1 MKMTKLFKLLIFI
14 ILFSAQVFPQNISR
28 LRAKKEREKSKRS
41 KPNVKE
47 TIEESSGTDSLSVN
61 ILDEENL
68 DLSKT
73 EIADRTSV
81 DSLVIKKE
89 IKPKIVTKKKEVIP
103 KVSLSINTIPEN
115 VEVSLDGNILGSTP
129 IAGKKISA
137 GGHTFQ
143 IQKEG
148 YAPISYD
155 LSVNPSKSVS
165 LDFFMNPVYDVR
177 FKTDEVGL
185 IFELNNTHR
194 WTENLIGMQL
204 EAGDHHLRVYK
215 IGEIIDEQVIVA
227 DQPLTF
233 QYYLNKGTVANP
245 TN

>member
-1 MKMTKLFKLLIFI
+1 MTKLFKLLIFI

-41 KPNVKE
+41 KPNVE
-47 TIEESSGTDSLSVN
+47 EITEESSGTDSLSVN
-61 ILDEENL
+61 ILDEENP
-68 DLSKT
+68 DLSNT

-81 DSLVIKKE
+81 DSLAIKKE
-89 IKPKIVTKKKEVIP
+89 IKPKTFTKKNVATP
-103 KVSLSINTIPEN
+103 KVKLSINTIPEN
-115 VEVSLDGNILGSTP
+115 VEVSLDGNIIGSTP

-137 GGHTFQ
+137 GGHTFD

-155 LSVNPSKSVS
+155 LIVNPSKSVS
-165 LDFFMNPVYDVR
+165 LDFFMNPVYDVK

-215 IGEIIDEQVIVA
+215 LGEIIDEQVIVA
-227 DQPLTF
+227 DQPITF

>member
-1 MKMTKLFKLLIFI
+1 MTKLFKLLIFI

-41 KPNVKE
+41 KPNVE
-47 TIEESSGTDSLSVN
+47 EITEESSGTDSLSVN
-61 ILDEENL
+61 ILDEENP
-68 DLSKT
+68 DLSNT

-81 DSLVIKKE
+81 DSLAIKKE
-89 IKPKIVTKKKEVIP
+89 IKPKAFTKKNVATP
-103 KVSLSINTIPEN
+103 KVKLSINTIPEN
-115 VEVSLDGNILGSTP
+115 VEVSLDGNIIGSTP

-137 GGHTFQ
+137 GGHTFD

-155 LSVNPSKSVS
+155 LIVNPSKSVS
-165 LDFFMNPVYDVR
+165 LDFFMNPVYDVK

-215 IGEIIDEQVIVA
+215 LGEIIDEQVIVA
-227 DQPLTF
+227 DQPITF

>member
-1 MKMTKLFKLLIFI
+1 MTRLFKLLIFI

-41 KPNVKE
+41 KPNVEE
-47 TIEESSGTDSLSVN
+47 TMEESSGTDSLSVN
-61 ILDEENL
+61 ILDEENP
-68 DLSKT
+68 DLSNT

-81 DSLVIKKE
+81 DSLAIKKE
-89 IKPKIVTKKKEVIP
+89 IKPKKFTKKKVVTP

-129 IAGKKISA
+129 ISGKKISA
-137 GGHTFQ
+137 GGHTFE

-194 WTENLIGMQL
+194 WTEDLIRMQL

-215 IGEIIDEQVIVA
+215 LGEIIDEQVIVA

>member
-1 MKMTKLFKLLIFI
+1 MTKLFKLLIFI

-41 KPNVKE
+41 KPNVE
-47 TIEESSGTDSLSVN
+47 EITEESSGTDSLSVN
-61 ILDEENL
+61 ILDEENP
-68 DLSKT
+68 DLSDT

-81 DSLVIKKE
+81 DSLAIKKE
-89 IKPKIVTKKKEVIP
+89 IKPKTFTKKNVATP
-103 KVSLSINTIPEN
+103 KVKLSINTIPEN
-115 VEVSLDGNILGSTP
+115 VEVSLDGNIIGSTP

-137 GGHTFQ
+137 GGHTFD

-155 LSVNPSKSVS
+155 LIVNPSKSVS
-165 LDFFMNPVYDVR
+165 LDFFMNPVYDVK

-215 IGEIIDEQVIVA
+215 LGEIIDEQVIVA

>member
-1 MKMTKLFKLLIFI
+1 MTKLFKLLIFI
-14 ILFSAQVFPQNISR
+14 ILFSAQVFPQSISR

-41 KPNVKE
+41 KPNVE
-47 TIEESSGTDSLSVN
+47 EITEESSGTDSLSVN
-61 ILDEENL
+61 ILDEENP
-68 DLSKT
+68 DLSDT

-81 DSLVIKKE
+81 DSLAIKKE
-89 IKPKIVTKKKEVIP
+89 IKPKTFTKKNVATP
-103 KVSLSINTIPEN
+103 KVKLSINTIPEN
-115 VEVSLDGNILGSTP
+115 VEVSLDGNIIGSTP

-137 GGHTFQ
+137 GGHTFD

-155 LSVNPSKSVS
+155 LIVNPSKSVS
-165 LDFFMNPVYDVR
+165 LDFFMNPVYDVK

-215 IGEIIDEQVIVA
+215 LGEIIDEQVIVA
-227 DQPLTF
+227 DQPITF

>member
-1 MKMTKLFKLLIFI
+1 MKMTRLFKLLIFI

-41 KPNVKE
+41 KPNVEE

-89 IKPKIVTKKKEVIP
+89 IKPKIVTKKKEVTP

-129 IAGKKISA
+129 ISGKKISA

-194 WTENLIGMQL
+194 WTEDLIRMQL

-215 IGEIIDEQVIVA
+215 LGEIIDEQVIVA

>member
-1 MKMTKLFKLLIFI
+1 MTKLFKLLIFI

-41 KPNVKE
+41 KPNVEE

-61 ILDEENL
+61 ILDEENP
-68 DLSKT
+68 DLSNT

-81 DSLVIKKE
+81 DSLAIKKE
-89 IKPKIVTKKKEVIP
+89 IKPKTFTKKKEVTP

-137 GGHTFQ
+137 GGHTFE

-194 WTENLIGMQL
+194 WTEDLIRMQL

-215 IGEIIDEQVIVA
+215 LGEIIDEQVIVA

>member
-1 MKMTKLFKLLIFI
+1 MTKLFKLLIFI

-41 KPNVKE
+41 KLNVEE
-47 TIEESSGTDSLSVN
+47 TTEESSGTDSLSVN
-61 ILDEENL
+61 ILDEENP
-68 DLSKT
+68 DLSDI

-81 DSLVIKKE
+81 DSLAIKKE
-89 IKPKIVTKKKEVIP
+89 IKPKIVTKKNVVTP

-115 VEVSLDGNILGSTP
+115 VEVSIDGNIIGSTP
-129 IAGKKISA
+129 IYGKKISA
-137 GGHTFQ
+137 GGHTFE

-155 LSVNPSKSVS
+155 LIVNPSKSVS
-165 LDFFMNPVYDVR
+165 LDFFMNPVYDVK

-194 WTENLIGMQL
+194 WTEDLIGMQL

-215 IGEIIDEQVIVA
+215 LGEIIDEQVIVA

>member
-1 MKMTKLFKLLIFI
+1 MTRLFKLLIFI

-41 KPNVKE
+41 KPNVE
-47 TIEESSGTDSLSVN
+47 EITEESSGTDSLSVN
-61 ILDEENL
+61 ILDEENP
-68 DLSKT
+68 DLSNT

-81 DSLVIKKE
+81 DSLAIKKE
-89 IKPKIVTKKKEVIP
+89 IKPKTFTKKNVATP
-103 KVSLSINTIPEN
+103 KVKLSINTIPEN
-115 VEVSLDGNILGSTP
+115 VEVSLDGNIIGSTP

-137 GGHTFQ
+137 GGHTFD

-155 LSVNPSKSVS
+155 LIVNPSKSVS
-165 LDFFMNPVYDVR
+165 LDFFMNPVYDVK

-215 IGEIIDEQVIVA
+215 LGEIIDEQVIVA
-227 DQPLTF
+227 DQPITF

>member
-1 MKMTKLFKLLIFI
+1 MTRLFKLLIFI

-41 KPNVKE
+41 KPNVEE

-61 ILDEENL
+61 ILDEENP
-68 DLSKT
+68 DLSNT

-89 IKPKIVTKKKEVIP
+89 IKLKIVTKKKVVTP

-129 IAGKKISA
+129 ISGKKISA
-137 GGHTFQ
+137 GGHTFD

-155 LSVNPSKSVS
+155 LIVNPSKSVS
-165 LDFFMNPVYDVR
+165 LDFFMNPVYDVK
-177 FKTDEVGL
+177 FKADEVGL

-194 WTENLIGMQL
+194 WTEDLIGMQL

-215 IGEIIDEQVIVA
+215 LGEIIDEQVIVA

>member
-1 MKMTKLFKLLIFI
+1 MKMTRLFKLLIFI

-41 KPNVKE
+41 KPNVEE
-47 TIEESSGTDSLSVN
+47 TMEESSGTDSLSVN

-89 IKPKIVTKKKEVIP
+89 IKPKTFTKKKVVTP

-194 WTENLIGMQL
+194 WTEDLIRMQL

-215 IGEIIDEQVIVA
+215 LGEIIDEQVIVA

>member
-1 MKMTKLFKLLIFI
+1 MTKLFKLLIFI

-41 KPNVKE
+41 KPNVEE

-89 IKPKIVTKKKEVIP
+89 IKPKIVTKKKEVTP

-129 IAGKKISA
+129 ISGKKISA

-194 WTENLIGMQL
+194 WTEDLIRMQL

-215 IGEIIDEQVIVA
+215 LGEIIDEQVIVA

-245 TN
+245 EN

>member
-1 MKMTKLFKLLIFI
+1 MTKLFKLLIFI

-41 KPNVKE
+41 KPNVEE

-61 ILDEENL
+61 ILDEENP

-73 EIADRTSV
+73 EIADRISV
-81 DSLVIKKE
+81 DSLAIKKE
-89 IKPKIVTKKKEVIP
+89 IKPKIVTKEKVVTP

-129 IAGKKISA
+129 ISGKKISA
-137 GGHTFQ
+137 GQ

-148 YAPISYD
+148 YAPISYG

-194 WTENLIGMQL
+194 WTEDLIRMQL

-215 IGEIIDEQVIVA
+215 LGEIIDEQVIVA

-245 TN
+245 EN

>member
-1 MKMTKLFKLLIFI
+1 MTRLFKLLIFI

-41 KPNVKE
+41 KPNVEE
-47 TIEESSGTDSLSVN
+47 TMEESSGTDSLSVN
-61 ILDEENL
+61 ILDEENP
-68 DLSKT
+68 DLSNT
-73 EIADRTSV
+73 EIPDRTSV
-81 DSLVIKKE
+81 DSLAIKKE
-89 IKPKIVTKKKEVIP
+89 IKPKTFTKKKEVTP

-129 IAGKKISA
+129 ISGKKISA
-137 GGHTFQ
+137 GGHTFE

-194 WTENLIGMQL
+194 WTEDLIRMQL

-215 IGEIIDEQVIVA
+215 LGEIIDEQVIVA

>member
-1 MKMTKLFKLLIFI
+1 MTKLFKLLIFI

-41 KPNVKE
+41 KPNVEE
-47 TIEESSGTDSLSVN
+47 TMEESSATDSLSVN
-61 ILDEENL
+61 ILDEENP
-68 DLSKT
+68 DLSDT

-81 DSLVIKKE
+81 DSLAIKKE
-89 IKPKIVTKKKEVIP
+89 IKPKIVTKKNVVTP
-103 KVSLSINTIPEN
+103 KVNLSINTIPEN

-129 IAGKKISA
+129 ISGKKISA

-194 WTENLIGMQL
+194 WTEDLIRMQL

-215 IGEIIDEQVIVA
+215 LGEIIDEQVIVA

>member
-1 MKMTKLFKLLIFI
+1 MTKLFKLLIFI

-41 KPNVKE
+41 KPNVEE

-89 IKPKIVTKKKEVIP
+89 IKPKIVTKKKEVTP

-129 IAGKKISA
+129 ISGKKISA

-165 LDFFMNPVYDVR
+165 LDFFMNPVYDVK

-194 WTENLIGMQL
+194 WTEDLIRMQL

-215 IGEIIDEQVIVA
+215 LGEIIDEQVIVA

>member
-1 MKMTKLFKLLIFI
+1 MTKLFKLLIFI

-41 KPNVKE
+41 KPNVEE

-137 GGHTFQ
+137 GGHTFE

>member
-1 MKMTKLFKLLIFI
+1 MTKLFKLLIFI

-41 KPNVKE
+41 KPNVEE

-73 EIADRTSV
+73 EIVDRTSV

-129 IAGKKISA
+129 ISGKKISA

-194 WTENLIGMQL
+194 WTEDLIRMQL

-215 IGEIIDEQVIVA
+215 LGEIIDEQVIVA

>member
-1 MKMTKLFKLLIFI
+1 MTKLFKLLIFI

-41 KPNVKE
+41 KPNVEE

-61 ILDEENL
+61 ILDEENP

-73 EIADRTSV
+73 EIADRISV
-81 DSLVIKKE
+81 DSLAIKKE
-89 IKPKIVTKKKEVIP
+89 IKPKIVTKEKVVTP

-129 IAGKKISA
+129 ISGKKISA

-215 IGEIIDEQVIVA
+215 LGEIIDEQVIVA

-245 TN
+245 EN

>member
-1 MKMTKLFKLLIFI
+1 MKMTRLFKLLIFI

-41 KPNVKE
+41 KPNVEE

-137 GGHTFQ
+137 GGHTFE

-194 WTENLIGMQL
+194 WTEDLIRMQL

-215 IGEIIDEQVIVA
+215 LGEIIDEQVIVA

>member
-1 MKMTKLFKLLIFI
+1 MTKLFKLLIFI

-41 KPNVKE
+41 KLNVEE
-47 TIEESSGTDSLSVN
+47 TTEESSGTDSLSVN
-61 ILDEENL
+61 ILDEENP
-68 DLSKT
+68 DLSDI

-81 DSLVIKKE
+81 DSLAIKKE
-89 IKPKIVTKKKEVIP
+89 IKPNIVTKKNVVTP
-103 KVSLSINTIPEN
+103 KVNLSINTIPEN
-115 VEVSLDGNILGSTP
+115 VEVSIDGNIIGSTP

-137 GGHTFQ
+137 GGHTFE
-143 IQKEG
+143 IKKEG

-155 LSVNPSKSVS
+155 LIVNPSKSVS
-165 LDFFMNPVYDVR
+165 LDFFMNPVYDVK

-194 WTENLIGMQL
+194 WTEDLIGMQL

-215 IGEIIDEQVIVA
+215 LGEIIDEQVIVA

>member
-1 MKMTKLFKLLIFI
+1 MTRLFKLLIFI

-41 KPNVKE
+41 KPNVEE

-61 ILDEENL
+61 ILDEENP
-68 DLSKT
+68 DLSNT

-81 DSLVIKKE
+81 DSLAIKKE
-89 IKPKIVTKKKEVIP
+89 IKPKTFTKKKEVTP

-129 IAGKKISA
+129 ISGKKISA

-194 WTENLIGMQL
+194 WTEDLIRMQL

-215 IGEIIDEQVIVA
+215 LGEIIDEQVIVA

>member
-1 MKMTKLFKLLIFI
+1 MTKLFKLLIFI
-14 ILFSAQVFPQNISR
+14 IIFSAQVFPQNISR

-41 KPNVKE
+41 KLNVEE
-47 TIEESSGTDSLSVN
+47 TTEESNGTDSLSVN
-61 ILDEENL
+61 ILDEENP
-68 DLSKT
+68 DLSDT

-81 DSLVIKKE
+81 DSLAIKKE
-89 IKPKIVTKKKEVIP
+89 IKPKIVTKKNVVTP

-115 VEVSLDGNILGSTP
+115 VEVSIDGNILGSTP
-129 IAGKKISA
+129 IYGKKISA
-137 GGHTFQ
+137 GGHTFE

-155 LSVNPSKSVS
+155 LIVNPSKSVS
-165 LDFFMNPVYDVR
+165 LDFFMNPVYDVK

-194 WTENLIGMQL
+194 WTEDLIGMQL

-215 IGEIIDEQVIVA
+215 LGEIIDEQVIVA

>member
-1 MKMTKLFKLLIFI
+1 MTRLFKLLIFI

-41 KPNVKE
+41 KPDVEE

-61 ILDEENL
+61 ILDQENP

-81 DSLVIKKE
+81 DSLAIKKE
-89 IKPKIVTKKKEVIP
+89 IKPKTFTKKKVVTP

-129 IAGKKISA
+129 ISGKKISA
-137 GGHTFQ
+137 GGHTFE

-194 WTENLIGMQL
+194 WTEDLIRMQL

-215 IGEIIDEQVIVA
+215 LGEIIDEQVIVA

>member
-1 MKMTKLFKLLIFI
+1 MTRLFKLLIFI

-41 KPNVKE
+41 KPNVEE

-61 ILDEENL
+61 ILDEENP
-68 DLSKT
+68 DLSNT

-89 IKPKIVTKKKEVIP
+89 IKPKIVTKKKVVTP

-129 IAGKKISA
+129 ISGKKISA

-194 WTENLIGMQL
+194 WTEDLIRMQL

-215 IGEIIDEQVIVA
+215 LGEIIDEQVIVA

>member
-1 MKMTKLFKLLIFI
+1 MKMTKLFKFLIFI

-41 KPNVKE
+41 KPNVEE
-47 TIEESSGTDSLSVN
+47 TMEERSGTDSLSVN

-115 VEVSLDGNILGSTP
+115 VEVSLDGNILGSAP

-194 WTENLIGMQL
+194 WTEDLIRMQL

-215 IGEIIDEQVIVA
+215 LGEIIDEQVIVA

>member
-1 MKMTKLFKLLIFI
+1 MKMTRLFKLLIFI

-41 KPNVKE
+41 KPNVEE

-129 IAGKKISA
+129 ISGKKISA
-137 GGHTFQ
+137 GGHTFE

>member
-41 KPNVKE
+41 KPNVE
-47 TIEESSGTDSLSVN
+47 EITEESSGTDSLSVN
-61 ILDEENL
+61 ILDEENP
-68 DLSKT
+68 DLSNT

-81 DSLVIKKE
+81 DSLAIKKE
-89 IKPKIVTKKKEVIP
+89 IKPKTFTKKNVATP
-103 KVSLSINTIPEN
+103 KVKLSINTIPEN
-115 VEVSLDGNILGSTP
+115 VEVSLDGNIIGSTP

-137 GGHTFQ
+137 GGHTFD

-155 LSVNPSKSVS
+155 LIVNPSKSVS
-165 LDFFMNPVYDVR
+165 LDFFMNPVYDVK

-215 IGEIIDEQVIVA
+215 LGEIIDEQVIVA
-227 DQPLTF
+227 DQPITF